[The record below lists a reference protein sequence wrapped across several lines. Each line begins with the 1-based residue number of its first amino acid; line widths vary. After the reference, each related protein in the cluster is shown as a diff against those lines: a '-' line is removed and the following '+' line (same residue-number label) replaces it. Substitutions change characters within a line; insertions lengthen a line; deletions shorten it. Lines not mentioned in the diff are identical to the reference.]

1 MALKFLNIMAASALA
16 VAATVSSGCAFQKDT
31 STGFIKPTSYRGFII
46 DPVSYTPGPRAPR
59 RPNDA
64 TVSAL
69 KSAYQQRLQAAFAKE
84 LRPAAKPAPDVLRVR
99 ATITGYEPAN
109 VWLNI
114 LTSTVI
120 GPVTAGGAATEAEVV
135 DSLTGARIAALATHS
150 NGTPF
155 LGGPQNYFKRYGHAR
170 DAFGRHARKLV
181 ARVEPNLGGVQK

>member
-1 MALKFLNIMAASALA
+1 MPLQFPTSPAIFA
-16 VAATVSSGCAFQKDT
+16 VAIIAATASGCAFQKTT
-31 STGFIKPTSYRGFII
+31 STGFLPPTSYRGFII
-46 DPVSYTPGPRAPR
+46 EPVTYTPGPRAPR

-69 KSAYQQRLQAAFAKE
+69 KSAYQERLQAAFAKE
-84 LRPAAKPAPDVLRVR
+84 LRPATEPGPDVFRVR

-135 DSLTGARIAALATHS
+135 DSITGARIAALATHS

-170 DAFGRHARKLV
+170 DAFGKHARKLV